1 MSTLFCYSI
10 AMGIFLLAGYGAYR
24 MFLSGEKQPG
34 LNRVMLL
41 SLYLVGIVAWPLMG
55 LFASMPAPAD
65 GGAVAVADVQLELLA
80 APAAPASRSLLPRV
94 ALWCYAA
101 GFLAVALWTVCG
113 MVRLACLINGGRR
126 ERRSGYTLV
135 LLKQCDV
142 PFSFMH
148 YVVMSESDAA
158 SRGDVICAHEL
169 GHLRHGHWLDL
180 LLAQAVCAVAWY
192 NPAAWLMRA
201 ELRRV
206 HEYQADEAVLS
217 RGFDVRSYQML
228 LIEKAAGVRLQS
240 LANSLNHSNLSKRI
254 TMMYKQNNRAVR
266 RMRVLALVP
275 ALVAAVLAVDMPAV
289 ASTLSMARSATFA
302 PESAA
307 AQAADAVSVPAT
319 AGRVASVDKVT
330 EKNTTGQAPAKLP
343 QYPGGDA
350 EMFKFLAMN
359 VRYPAEAMKANEQG
373 RVTVSF
379 VVGADGSINDV
390 KVMKGVSSALDAEA
404 VRVVASMPRWTPA
417 RNEAGE
423 PVACSFALPVTFKLT
438 GNEKKESGDK
448 AVTKTFDDVVVV
460 GYGTQKKSEAAST
473 SGMSVVMTGASAE
486 AHQDEATGMRVIA
499 VSSTPVSTF
508 PGSADGGPKPDYFV
522 NGKPYEGDINSINP
536 SDIESV
542 SVYKD
547 RADHPNGLVDIKLK

>member
-1 MSTLFCYSI
+1 
-10 AMGIFLLAGYGAYR
+10 
-24 MFLSGEKQPG
+24 
-34 LNRVMLL
+34 
-41 SLYLVGIVAWPLMG
+41 
-55 LFASMPAPAD
+55 
-65 GGAVAVADVQLELLA
+65 
-80 APAAPASRSLLPRV
+80 
-94 ALWCYAA
+94 
-101 GFLAVALWTVCG
+101 
-113 MVRLACLINGGRR
+113 
-126 ERRSGYTLV
+126 
-135 LLKQCDV
+135 
-142 PFSFMH
+142 
-148 YVVMSESDAA
+148 
-158 SRGDVICAHEL
+158 
-169 GHLRHGHWLDL
+169 
-180 LLAQAVCAVAWY
+180 
-192 NPAAWLMRA
+192 
-201 ELRRV
+201 
-206 HEYQADEAVLS
+206 
-217 RGFDVRSYQML
+217 
-228 LIEKAAGVRLQS
+228 
-240 LANSLNHSNLSKRI
+240 
-254 TMMYKQNNRAVR
+254 MMYKQNNRAVR

-330 EKNTTGQAPAKLP
+330 EKNTNGQAPAKLP